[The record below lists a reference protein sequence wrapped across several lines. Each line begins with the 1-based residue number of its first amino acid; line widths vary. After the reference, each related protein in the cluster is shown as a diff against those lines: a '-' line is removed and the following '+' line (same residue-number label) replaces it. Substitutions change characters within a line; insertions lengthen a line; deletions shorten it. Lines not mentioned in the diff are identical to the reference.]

1 MTTCRPDVAFASVK
15 LSQSNSC
22 PHKIH
27 YHALKHVLK
36 YLYTTREDGLSFW
49 RPSLRMDLKEGP
61 LPPIHSNKAELFL
74 GGQPEH
80 DATVAHTYA
89 DSDLATCVKT

>member
-61 LPPIHSNKAELFL
+61 LPPIHSNKAELL
-74 GGQPEH
+74 LDGRPEH
-80 DATVAHTYA
+80 DATVAHAYA
-89 DSDLATCVKT
+89 DSDWATCVKT